1 MVQKVAFEQ
10 KELTSYIADGLL
22 ASPYYAALQ
31 FKTQHEADDFVAE
44 MTLSALHDIFMSI
57 PSNICV
63 SYEDLFQRH
72 ADREQL
78 FRLLSARG
86 EIGLE
91 EMDVTVRN
99 DKGYLVKMQRMLMPS
114 LSELCY
120 LAYDAMYCDYRNN
133 IEVLLTNILG
143 EFNPYAE
150 LTYRIENNHHVI
162 TLGEDIRHKVFA
174 QLYGDRYVDDL
185 YTRKKR
191 VRR

>member
-1 MVQKVAFEQ
+1 MAQKVAFEQ
-10 KELTSYIADGLL
+10 KELTSYIAEGLL

-31 FKTQHEADDFVAE
+31 FESDSAAEDFVAE

-78 FRLLSARG
+78 FGLLRTRG
-86 EIGLE
+86 EIDFE
-91 EMDVTVRN
+91 EMEVTVR
-99 DKGYLVKMQRMLMPS
+99 DDRGYLVKEIRLVMPS

-120 LAYDAMYCDYRNN
+120 LAYDNMYCDYRNN
-133 IEVLLTNILG
+133 IEILLKNMLG

-150 LTYRIENNHHVI
+150 LTYRIENDHHVI
-162 TLGEDIRHKVFA
+162 MLGEDIRHKVFA
-174 QLYGDRYVDDL
+174 QLYGDRYVDEL

-191 VRR
+191 IRR